1 MLTTLQKLGEG
12 FLAGGIW
19 MWAILLCQIFSFAI
33 IAERVFSLYI
43 KRQTN
48 QFKKAQPM
56 ENTIKS
62 GNLQNLVS
70 QIKDSRS
77 KEPIGQVALVGA
89 QSALNFGG
97 KEEIQ
102 LKMDEVLV
110 EANQRLEKNTGFLGT
125 IANVS
130 TLLGLL
136 GTIIGMIEAFSS
148 LSAASAAERSTL
160 LAKGISMAM
169 YTTAYGLIVAIPS
182 LVAFSILQSRSQK
195 LSEDLNKAAMKL
207 YLWLTYSFES
217 VPSIAKAKNNQKM

>member
-1 MLTTLQKLGEG
+1 MLVALQKLGEG

-33 IAERVFSLYI
+33 IAERVFSLYFR
-43 KRQTN
+43 RQID
-48 QFKKAQPM
+48 QYKKAQPM
-56 ENTIKS
+56 ENSIKS
-62 GNLQNLVS
+62 GKLQNLVN
-70 QIKDSRS
+70 QIKDT
-77 KEPIGQVALVGA
+77 KAKDPIGQVAIVGA

-102 LKMDEVLV
+102 MKMDEVLV

-136 GTIIGMIEAFSS
+136 GTIIGMIDAFSS

-160 LAKGISMAM
+160 LAQGISMAM

-182 LVAFSILQSRSQK
+182 LVAFSVLQSRSQK

-207 YLWLTYSFES
+207 FLWLTYSFES
-217 VPSIAKAKNNQKM
+217 VPSITKSKNNNK